1 MVACTVSGRTT
12 PEEAERAVL
21 PNLNR
26 IPSKEGT
33 DMRFT
38 KLLGVFFV
46 ALTTVLFATP
56 ILAQEGRTYEMQITQ
71 RNADGTV
78 FTACDCLTF
87 SDEAP
92 GVMRSDA
99 LGAPFL
105 WAHTDLNESRTGWH
119 AIGPVHG
126 LAKVDPQVGVLSAN
140 SVTLHGS
147 VNRRESLISAD
158 GLVSNGTTA
167 VLDGFENPE
176 CSIVT
181 CEVN

>member
-1 MVACTVSGRTT
+1 MSGRTT
-12 PEEAERAVL
+12 PEEAERAVP

-78 FTACDCLTF
+78 FTGCDCLTF

-105 WAHTDLNESRTGWH
+105 WAHTDLNESRTGWQ

-158 GLVSNGTTA
+158 GLVSNGATA

-176 CSIVT
+176 CSLLT